1 MSNVAVCTRSYLMMN
16 RRAFLKTSAGSGIL
30 QIVSETRSRDVRPIG
45 LASDQSAATQL
56 GTDTTSIERGRYVV
70 DQAQYDDGSH
80 PDSPPA
86 YETSTIDVDPDTY
99 AAITASRELVAEV
112 ESHLGDIDQIAV
124 TDNRTVDIDAEP
136 NADIDAAVNSI
147 SRQQTSDGLRLFVD
161 CPAGV
166 EPDQLAETVE
176 TISRRVREE
185 TLSEPLVEAVGE
197 VDIQPREL
205 PRVTPEVD
213 CVDTIGRFADS
224 RYRSNGIAMGA
235 AVRSE
240 TLGKIASSGFRG
252 LRDGHAVVVTNA
264 HAFESRFGQD
274 PTELRGARL
283 YQSRW
288 PYAVGRCH
296 AVGRTDDP
304 GVDAAAVAINTKTY
318 PSRYLANPGGNSYN
332 HEPIVGTASWA
343 LLETY
348 QAEGRPIYKQG
359 AVTGR
364 CKGRIVELREFS
376 NGYRELSVDIHSDGG
391 DSGGPY
397 FISTDEGL
405 LIAAIHRGVR
415 PNNTREA
422 IFVDSVLDSLGIS
435 LY

>member
-1 MSNVAVCTRSYLMMN
+1 MD
-16 RRAFLKTSAGSGIL
+16 RRAFLKTSVGSGVFPL
-30 QIVSETRSRDVRPIG
+30 VGATRSRGATNSDAAG
-45 LASDQSAATQL
+45 NLAEITESTTAAP
-56 GTDTTSIERGRYVV
+56 SIQRGRYVV
-70 DQAQYDDGSH
+70 DQAQYDDGTH
-80 PDSPPA
+80 PDEPPA
-86 YETSTIDVDPDTY
+86 YETSTIDIDTETY
-99 AAITASRELVAEV
+99 AEITASRALVAEIRD
-112 ESHLGDIDQIAV
+112 HLAEVDRIAL
-124 TDNRTVDIDAEP
+124 TDKRTVDVDSITDS
-136 NADIDAAVNSI
+136 DIEAAVSSI
-147 SRQQTSDGLRLFVD
+147 SRQQTADGLRLFVD

-166 EPDQLAETVE
+166 ETDQIADRVK

-185 TLSEPLVEAVGE
+185 RLPEQLIDTIGE
-197 VDIQPREL
+197 IDIQPREL
-205 PRVTPEVD
+205 PTVRPEVD
-213 CVDTIGRFADS
+213 CMDTIGRFSDA

-252 LRDGHAVVVTNA
+252 LRNGYGVVVTNA
-264 HAFESRFGQD
+264 HTFETRFGQD

-283 YQSRW
+283 YQSRR

-304 GVDAAAVAINTKTY
+304 GVDAAAVAIDTETY

-332 HEPIVGTASWA
+332 DEPIVGTASWA

-364 CKGRIVELREFS
+364 CEGRIEELREFS

-397 FISTDEGL
+397 FIATDRGL
-405 LIAAIHRGVR
+405 LVAAIHRGVR
-415 PNNTREA
+415 PNDTREA
-422 IFVDSVLDSLGIS
+422 IFVDSVLDSLEIS
-435 LY
+435 FY